1 MAAKR
6 SVAPATKRYPN
17 LRLLVKLYK
26 VFGVIALAV
35 NIVASL
41 VMFLMVL
48 TGEIASAG
56 LLVGLSLIFS
66 GFAMAVLFWSIAERT
81 TLATDVEENTRRSA
95 KLLAQAARNA
105 APAGDA
111 ARSAAHL
118 ENVVRILEMTA
129 VYQQQTNKRLEE
141 LSTELE
147 AMRGDLTTGVQTLTK
162 VAESSKV
169 VATILYRQG
178 VNHG

>member
-6 SVAPATKRYPN
+6 FAAPVTKRYPN
-17 LRLLVKLYK
+17 LRFVIKLYK
-26 VFGVIALAV
+26 ALG
-35 NIVASL
+35 L
-41 VMFLMVL
+41 LVL
-48 TGEIASAG
+48 TGCLIPGFVILPMAFIDGFIGEGSLIGIGLIFAGFSLAG
-56 LLVGLSLIFS
+56 LYW
-66 GFAMAVLFWSIAERT
+66 AIAEGIE
-81 TLATDVEENTRRSA
+81 LATDVEENTRRSA
-95 KLLAQAARNA
+95 QLLTQTDQNA

-141 LSTELE
+141 LSTEIE
-147 AMRGDLTTGVQTLTK
+147 AMRSDLTTGVQTLTT